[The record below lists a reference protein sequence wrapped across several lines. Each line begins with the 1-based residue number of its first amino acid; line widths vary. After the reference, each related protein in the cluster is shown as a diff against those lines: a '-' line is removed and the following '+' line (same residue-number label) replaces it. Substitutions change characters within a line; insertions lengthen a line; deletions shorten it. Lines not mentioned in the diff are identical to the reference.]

1 MATGD
6 QTPHINVDIFE
17 DLTGEISVAAPERV
31 EDIGER
37 IQAIRRERGLEI
49 AEISKLTGFSVEL
62 LTDIESNAV
71 HPQLGDVIKLSKAFD
86 SAFGSLISNPGSK
99 AYSIT
104 RKDDETFVSSSTSQD
119 GKKQAYL
126 YKRLAPDVKG
136 RNMEAFVVQLD
147 TNPQDSPSLH
157 EGEEFIYVLNGV
169 VSLDIGDDH
178 FELEPGDS
186 AYYMSTIP
194 HLITAREGKAT
205 ILATIYG
212 R

>member
-1 MATGD
+1 
-6 QTPHINVDIFE
+6 
-17 DLTGEISVAAPERV
+17 
-31 EDIGER
+31 
-37 IQAIRRERGLEI
+37 
-49 AEISKLTGFSVEL
+49 VEL

>member
-6 QTPHINVDIFE
+6 QTPHINVDMFE
-17 DLTGEISVAAPERV
+17 GLTGEILASAPDRV

-37 IQAIRRERGLEI
+37 IKAIRRERGLEI
-49 AEISKLTGFSVEL
+49 KEISKITGFSVAL
-62 LTDIESNAV
+62 LADIESNAV

-86 SAFGSLISNPGSK
+86 GAFGTLISNSGSK
-99 AYSIT
+99 TYSIT
-104 RKDDETFVSSSTSQD
+104 RKDQETFVSSSTSQD
-119 GKKQAYL
+119 GKNQAYL

-136 RNMEAFVVQLD
+136 RNMEAFIVQLNA
-147 TNPQDSPSLH
+147 NPQDTPSLH
-157 EGEEFIYVLNGV
+157 EGEEFIYVLSGV
-169 VSLDIGDDH
+169 VSLDIGEEH

-186 AYYMSTIP
+186 AYYMSSSP

-205 ILATIYG
+205 ILATMYG